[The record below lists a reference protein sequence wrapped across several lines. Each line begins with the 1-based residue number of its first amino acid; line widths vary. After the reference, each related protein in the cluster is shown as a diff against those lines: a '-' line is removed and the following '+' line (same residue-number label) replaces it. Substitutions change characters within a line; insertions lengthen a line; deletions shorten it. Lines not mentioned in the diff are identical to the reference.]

1 MGNQKK
7 RLDKL
12 SVNLS
17 AEEQLIEALERR
29 GSST

>member
-1 MGNQKK
+1 MENQKK

-17 AEEQLIEALERR
+17 GEEQLIEAVERR
-29 GSST
+29 GS